1 MYSDSTFRLDPLYQA
16 RTSDRHETILVLAPC
31 NFEVVSET
39 RNPNDLLVSSSYPRF
54 SSEIHHFD
62 LDLVDDNVF
71 SMGNCCF

>member
-62 LDLVDDNVF
+62 LDLVD